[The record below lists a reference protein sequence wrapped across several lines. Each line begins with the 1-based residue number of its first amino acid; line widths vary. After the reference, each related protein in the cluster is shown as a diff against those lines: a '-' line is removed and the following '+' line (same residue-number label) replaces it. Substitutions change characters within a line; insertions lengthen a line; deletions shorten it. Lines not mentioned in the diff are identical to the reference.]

1 MLRRITK
8 HSEYLEFSSPD
19 LFLRSDHFY
28 AAVLYSPCEFA
39 LGITIGKK
47 IGKAHVR
54 NLLKRRIKAWMQ
66 LRSQALPLGFKVNL
80 IARPGAGGLAWKE
93 LCEELDS
100 VAVQLVQSA

>member
-1 MLRRITK
+1 MLRKITK

-19 LFLRSDHFY
+19 RFLRSEHFY

-47 IGKAHVR
+47 IGKSHIR

-66 LRSQALPLGFKVNL
+66 LRSQDLPTGYKLNL
-80 IARPGAGGLAWKE
+80 IARSGAGELAWKE
-93 LCEELDS
+93 LCEELDN
-100 VAVQLVQSA
+100 VAAQLPQGS